1 MEDKQKQIKTPIS
14 HQMIYRIMLSVTF
27 VVASAFLIKNIVNG
41 NMHGIIVIGVC
52 LAVFGGMAWG
62 MYIKQAAVET
72 KELVLA
78 ISLLLLIFLISINS
92 GESYSDDFP
101 LFLAVVGMTGLYLE
115 PKITILQIVV
125 ADVLLILMYVLHPE
139 KAGERSQY
147 IMCVVMFMVAA
158 SLFYQTIK
166 RGRAFIEIGEE
177 RAKEAERLVESM
189 KNMGIEL
196 ERDFAQS
203 SSRIDNNTQELQRG
217 SDSIVQSANEMTE
230 SCEDVQDKIQISE
243 QSIAQLNDEVG
254 KFEEA
259 LSENRSNVEMMSRQ
273 LSSVSTTIYEAN
285 EIFQAMEKKMG
296 EVADIAAQLN
306 NISFSTTILSL
317 NASIEAARAGAAGAG
332 FDVVA
337 TEMRDLSN
345 NSNMFSEQVSD
356 VVKEILGQ
364 VEKTAA
370 QFMDSTQALKE
381 SEAAMDELQGSFA
394 RLMERFDALYGNIET
409 QNSSV
414 NQVNAIFSDLKSRV
428 LGMKQYSAD
437 NKDAVAAI
445 IDAME
450 LYRVNINHVIESTRQ
465 GNTE

>member
-1 MEDKQKQIKTPIS
+1 MEGKQKQIKTPIS
-14 HQMIYRIMLSVTF
+14 HEKIYKIMLWVTF
-27 VVASAFLIKNIVNG
+27 IVAGAFFIKNVVSANV
-41 NMHGIIVIGVC
+41 HGMVVIGAC
-52 LAVFGGMAWG
+52 LAVFGGSAYY
-62 MYIKQAAVET
+62 MYVKKVRVET
-72 KELVLA
+72 KQMVLA
-78 ISLLLLIFLISINS
+78 VSLLFLIFMISINS

-115 PKITILQIVV
+115 PKITIIQIVV
-125 ADVLLILMYVLHPE
+125 ADILLILMYILHPE
-139 KAGERSQY
+139 KAGETSQY

-177 RAKEAERLVESM
+177 RAKEAERLVASM
-189 KNMGIEL
+189 KEMGINL

-203 SSRIDNNTQELQRG
+203 SSRIDNNTQELQHG
-217 SDSIVQSANEMTE
+217 SDSIAKSAGEMTE
-230 SCEDVQDKIQISE
+230 SCNDVQDKIHISE
-243 QSIAQLNDEVG
+243 QSITQLNDEVS

-259 LSENRSNVEMMSRQ
+259 LSENRSNVDMMDRQ
-273 LSSVSTTIYEAN
+273 LSSVSNTIYEAN
-285 EIFQAMEKKMG
+285 EVFQVVEKKMS

-306 NISFSTTILSL
+306 NISFNTTILSL
-317 NASIEAARAGAAGAG
+317 NASIEAARAGSAGAG

-345 NSNMFSEQVSD
+345 NSNMFSEQVSE

-381 SEAAMDELQGSFA
+381 SETAMYELQRSFS
-394 RLMERFDALYGNIET
+394 RLMERFDALYGNIEI

-414 NQVNAIFSDLKSRV
+414 NQVNAIFHDLKTRV
-428 LGMKQYSAD
+428 MEMEQYSVD
-437 NKDAVAAI
+437 NQEAVSAI

-450 LYRVNINHVIESTRQ
+450 LYRVNIHHVIEKTRQ
-465 GNTE
+465 NETE